1 MKGTSPSR
9 GARGEAEYGI
19 EVPRWEVFV
28 SINHLRKGKS
38 MSILYVGID
47 LAKNVFAVHGVDEHG
62 KPALVRPAVPRAKLH
77 ELIACLPPC
86 TVAMEACSG
95 GHHWARLFAGHGHT
109 VRLIA
114 PKFVA
119 PYRMSGVRGKND
131 AADAAAICEA
141 VQRPAM
147 RFVPVKSI
155 DQQARLMV
163 HRARQ
168 GYVQARTATINRLRG
183 LLSELGIV
191 LPLKAATVRRQAGAA
206 LEELP
211 GWANTV
217 VGDLLSELHR
227 LDERIAQYDRHMQ
240 VIAREDQRA
249 GQLMRLAGVGPTT
262 ASAVLAMIGKGHE
275 FACGRQFAA
284 WLGLTPGQYSSGGKT
299 RLGRITKAGDAYLR
313 TLLILGARAVLAAAK
328 NKDDPISRWAIAL
341 EARRGYW
348 KAVVAIAAKNA
359 RMCWAM
365 LARGEAFKLPA

>member
-1 MKGTSPSR
+1 M
-9 GARGEAEYGI
+9 AI
-19 EVPRWEVFV
+19 VF
-28 SINHLRKGKS
+28 
-38 MSILYVGID
+38 VGID
-47 LAKNVFAVHGVDEHG
+47 LAKNVFAVHGVDEAG
-62 KPALVRPAVPRAKLH
+62 KPALVRPSVARAKLH
-77 ELIACLPPC
+77 ELIAALPPC

-95 GHHWARLFAGHGHT
+95 GHHWARLFAAHGHT

-147 RFVPVKSI
+147 RFVPVKSV

-168 GYVQARTATINRLRG
+168 GFVEARTATINRLRG
-183 LLSELGIV
+183 LLSELGHV
-191 LPLKAATVRRQAGAA
+191 LPLKAATVRQQAGAL
-206 LEELP
+206 LEDLP

-217 VGDLLSELHR
+217 IGDLLSELHR
-227 LDERIAQYDRHMQ
+227 LDEGIAQYDRH
-240 VIAREDQRA
+240 VEAIAREDDRA
-249 GQLMRLAGVGPTT
+249 RLLMRLQGVGPTT
-262 ASAVLAMIGKGHE
+262 ATAVVAMIGNGHE
-275 FACGRQFAA
+275 FKCGRQFAA

-328 NKDDPISRWAIAL
+328 NKTDAISRWALAL

-359 RMCWAM
+359 RMAWAM
-365 LARGEAFKLPA
+365 LARGEQFKLPS